1 MSQKEKGV
9 TLGLLSIALISM
21 AIILIISLMR
31 VYLSNQIYH
40 ESRKVNVIE
49 AEVAALKEENSI
61 LHIKVEKL
69 KYKSRIEDQIFS
81 LEENEE
87 VLNPVK
93 SVNTK
98 KLWEGTGNDQ

>member
-1 MSQKEKGV
+1 MIQKEKGV

-93 SVNTK
+93 AVNTK
-98 KLWEGTGNDQ
+98 KLWEGTGND